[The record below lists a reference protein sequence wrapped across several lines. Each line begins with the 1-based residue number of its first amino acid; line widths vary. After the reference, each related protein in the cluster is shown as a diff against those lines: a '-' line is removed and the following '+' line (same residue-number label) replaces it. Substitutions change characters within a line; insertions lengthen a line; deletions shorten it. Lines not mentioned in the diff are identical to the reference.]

1 MSEASLV
8 LPFHFQCGRAH
19 AGHCILPLSIIVV
32 GNIIVII
39 VLIMII
45 SIALIINALLL
56 FRLDHCSEE
65 GEHILPLKFAQDR
78 LFIVVLILSSSTGK
92 RGHSHLFAFVDL
104 IDGSFY
110 AEPKRP

>member
-1 MSEASLV
+1 MWSSTCWALHLAIV
-8 LPFHFQCGRAH
+8 TV
-19 AGHCILPLSIIVV
+19 LSIIVV

-78 LFIVVLILSSSTGK
+78 LFIVVLIFNRIKEDIPTF
-92 RGHSHLFAFVDL
+92 SHLL
-104 IDGSFY
+104 ILLMDPFMPNRN
-110 AEPKRP
+110 ALERLVNH

>member
-1 MSEASLV
+1 MWSSTCWALHLAIV
-8 LPFHFQCGRAH
+8 TV
-19 AGHCILPLSIIVV
+19 LSIIVV
-32 GNIIVII
+32 GNIIVLII
-39 VLIMII
+39 II

-92 RGHSHLFAFVDL
+92 RGHSHLFTFVDL

-110 AEPKRP
+110 AEPKCP

>member
-1 MSEASLV
+1 MWSSTCWALHLAIV
-8 LPFHFQCGRAH
+8 TVV
-19 AGHCILPLSIIVV
+19 SIIVV

-78 LFIVVLILSSSTGK
+78 LFIVALILSSSSTGK
-92 RGHSHLFAFVDL
+92 TGHSHLFAFVDL

-110 AEPKRP
+110 AEPKCP